1 MFKIFEAI
9 VSVVFLIL
17 SPLLIIAGIS
27 ITAFVVFAPF
37 MLSLYVNSSGPGHSD
52 GIFWT
57 LVALCLPWAL
67 TVMLI
72 LLPIFSAVN
81 ESIQENKTRKERN
94 RFQPRIMPDGYET
107 ASDIEKK
114 RMEMDYWHQNNNYE
128 YVTST
133 PAKRIELAEKDWSEY
148 RRKWLVSDA
157 NKNRY

>member
-1 MFKIFEAI
+1 
-9 VSVVFLIL
+9 
-17 SPLLIIAGIS
+17 
-27 ITAFVVFAPF
+27 
-37 MLSLYVNSSGPGHSD
+37 
-52 GIFWT
+52 
-57 LVALCLPWAL
+57 LPWAL
-67 TVMLI
+67 IGLLI

-133 PAKRIELAEKDWSEY
+133 PAKRIELAEKDWAEY
-148 RRKWLVSDA
+148 RKKWLVSDA